1 MPGDGVRVV
10 RFPGSP
16 SILDPVS
23 GASRTVTSERDLV
36 HVLRRAAS
44 DVNTLYIVTDED
56 APWCC
61 SFAPNVLVVAS
72 PDSAIESMRS
82 LGRLAVRPSQPCQ
95 CPRNRVSGRVPETA
109 LVGSR
114 LWWDSCQC
122 LQNPVSGRV
131 PETALVG
138 FRSFKFPCRAVCLKP
153 VFSDWGP
160 GRVRVGSSDENPG
173 MGARF
178 RNTAR
183 H

>member
-61 SFAPNVLVVAS
+61 SFAPHVLVVAS

-109 LVGSR
+109 LVGSLLAR
-114 LWWDSCQC
+114 PAEC